1 MKVKLIIVVLIFCFS
16 RNATAQVYNLGNTAN
31 LPGWYK
37 LGNLVLNQ
45 QGGDASIEVFAG
57 NGYNANFAQQGE
69 TYIHFRTSNE
79 VSENNGF
86 FGSGSFYGTGRTK
99 LLSNVTV
106 VQVGTNSWD
115 FYAILP
121 SYTGGYPTLSLHSFA
136 GSWTSILVAATV
148 PANSPSIALVE
159 EFHLTS
165 RTLFA
170 ENVGIGTTTPTERL
184 SVNGKIRAH
193 EIKVE
198 TDNWPDYVFLAK
210 YKYPSLIELENFIH
224 QNGHLPGVPDAK
236 SVKQDGIALGEMN
249 KILLEKIEELT
260 LHLIE
265 KDKQISNERML
276 NLQQEKRLDAIE
288 KRMNNRR

>member
-1 MKVKLIIVVLIFCFS
+1 MKRNLIVLLLMFCFGGS
-16 RNATAQVYNLGNTAN
+16 AVAQVYNLGNSAN
-31 LPGWYK
+31 QPGWYK

-45 QGGDASIEVFAG
+45 QGADASIEVFAG

-121 SYTGGYPTLSLHSFA
+121 SYTGGYPTLSLHSSA
-136 GSWTSILVAATV
+136 GSWTPALVAATV
-148 PANSPSIALVE
+148 PAHSASFALVE
-159 EFHLTS
+159 EFHLSS
-165 RTLFA
+165 RALFA
-170 ENVGIGTTTPTERL
+170 ENVGIGTATPTERL

-198 TDNWPDYVFLAK
+198 TNNWPDYVFSTG
-210 YKYPSLIELENFIH
+210 YKRLSLPELKKFIT
-224 QNGHLPGVPDAK
+224 QNRHLPGVPNARA
-236 SVKQDGIALGEMN
+236 VQQHGIDLGEMN
-249 KILLEKIEELT
+249 RVLLQKIEELT

-265 KDKQISNERML
+265 KDKQITHEQII
-276 NLQQEKRLDAIE
+276 NLQQQKRLEAIE
-288 KRMNNRR
+288 KRINKR